1 MIAKRPLPPT
11 AAQWA
16 PPSPVERVQFETR
29 RFSSG
34 EAVAKQL
41 TCPLK
46 PWRRGMRSLF
56 VLAMLTTPAIAV
68 QPDEILKDSAL
79 ETRAREI
86 STGLRCLV
94 CQNQSIDDSDAT
106 VAKDLRVLIREQL
119 SSGKSDEQV
128 IDFVVE
134 RYGEYVLLKPRFRTG
149 TLIAWLAPFAILLA
163 ALFFA
168 FRRKPSQ
175 SVEALTD
182 AEKAELERL
191 VGKQP

>member
-1 MIAKRPLPPT
+1 
-11 AAQWA
+11 
-16 PPSPVERVQFETR
+16 
-29 RFSSG
+29 
-34 EAVAKQL
+34 
-41 TCPLK
+41 
-46 PWRRGMRSLF
+46 

-68 QPDEILKDSAL
+68 QPDEILKDPAL
-79 ETRAREI
+79 EARAREI

-128 IDFVVE
+128 INFVVE
-134 RYGEYVLLKPRFRTG
+134 RYGEYVLLKPLFRMG

-163 ALFFA
+163 ALLLA

-175 SVEALTD
+175 TVEALTD